1 MTEAAKRMYCPS
13 CGETVD
19 TFVMLDTEMREEFHC
34 FVCGAVLSGETP
46 LAVKAL
52 EMMLV
57 AEDSMVF
64 REVLHDKIVER
75 GIARQVEMA
84 DNGEEFL
91 AKFTRRLA
99 HDLPVSLAV
108 LDIRM
113 PGMNGVNAAMA
124 MRAVEKGFGVRRPAP
139 ILFFSSVKCD
149 DTLKELFKRCAP
161 ARYINKGASPSPEN
175 LADRLVE
182 VIQRLLTESSGKK

>member
-1 MTEAAKRMYCPS
+1 MNESTQKMYCPS

-19 TFVMLDTEMREEFHC
+19 TFVMLDTDMVEKHHC
-34 FVCGAVLSGETP
+34 FVCGAEVSGRAP
-46 LAVKAL
+46 AAVKAL

-64 REVLHDKIVER
+64 REVLQDKVVER

-91 AKFTRRLA
+91 AMFTRRLA
-99 HDLPVSLAV
+99 HGLPVSLAV

-124 MRAVEKGFGVRRPAP
+124 MRAVEKGLGMKRPVP

-149 DTLKELFKRCAP
+149 DTLKELFKRCSP

-182 VIQRLLTESSGKK
+182 VIQRLLTESTVKK

>member
-1 MTEAAKRMYCPS
+1 MTQIVQSMYCAS
-13 CGETVD
+13 CGEMVD
-19 TFVMLDTEMREEFHC
+19 TFVMLDTDMVEKHHC
-34 FVCGAVLSGETP
+34 FVCGAALSGEAP
-46 LAVKAL
+46 AAAKAL

-64 REVLHDKIVER
+64 REVLQDKIVER
-75 GIARQVEMA
+75 GIARQLDMA

-91 AKFTRRLA
+91 DKFTRRLA
-99 HDLPVSLAV
+99 NNLPVSLAV

-124 MRAVEKGFGVRRPAP
+124 MRAVERGLGLKRPVP

-149 DTLKELFKRCAP
+149 DTLKELFQRCSP
-161 ARYINKGASPSPEN
+161 ARYINKGASPSPED

-182 VIQRLLTESSGKK
+182 VIQRLLSESAAKK